1 MAFGIFKIIFELVN
15 GRIVTTDNSIV
26 FCFLKQPIVMLVM
39 EIVLLVLG
47 IMALLWAM
55 WRIFAYF
62 ATERHLLI
70 VQATGK

>member
-1 MAFGIFKIIFELVN
+1 
-15 GRIVTTDNSIV
+15 
-26 FCFLKQPIVMLVM
+26 MLAM
-39 EIVLLVLG
+39 EIVLLILG

-70 VQATGK
+70 VQATSK